1 MSDTGNH
8 VIKSVDRG
16 SGAVDTVAGKRGV
29 KGLVD
34 GRGGEAAFY
43 NPQGVAVAPDGNLY
57 IADMTNHAIRRMST
71 RSREVDTIWSG
82 RSSSQAESSTEL
94 IGGVMTY
101 QLGNVTGL
109 WSPTSLAVWDVGG
122 DFALLV
128 ADTDNHRIVRL
139 TPPADEG
146 VLDAEG
152 APLPLRMW
160 TLSHF
165 AGSGRR
171 GMENGGAYSASFRY
185 PHAIAVCMGEVNS
198 GARGRERQS
207 RLSESAMQDAGREAE
222 VDSDPAQRVVVLVA
236 DTGNHVVRRVRAQDT
251 ALLAIGES
259 SWGAAAQVETLA
271 GDGTP
276 GSEDSLTKREKPK
289 ASVLLSSVLT
299 ARFVLPQGIDC
310 DGKGGALV
318 ADTYNQA
325 VRHVGTGGITVTLA
339 GGGRSGSA
347 DGSGTAAEFSEPVGI
362 FFHKGERTAYV
373 VEQGNQGL
381 RKISVGDLSFTVST
395 SAASTGKAPRSTV
408 RASALAGAAAAW
420 LAWRRAGRA

>member
-1 MSDTGNH
+1 MPLLAAAPCGHPPLHRPTC
-8 VIKSVDRG
+8 VLRLPPWAREEERPRRVDAEERLAAATCAT
-16 SGAVDTVAGKRGV
+16 SPISLPFSLAG
-29 KGLVD
+29 
-34 GRGGEAAFY
+34 
-43 NPQGVAVAPDGNLY
+43 
-57 IADMTNHAIRRMST
+57 MST

-347 DGSGTAAEFSEPVGI
+347 DGSGTAAEFSEPVG
-362 FFHKGERTAYV
+362 TAY
-373 VEQGNQGL
+373 
-381 RKISVGDLSFTVST
+381 RTTCPSC
-395 SAASTGKAPRSTV
+395 RSPYSRTPV
-408 RASALAGAAAAW
+408 AHCHQPATLWTQAC
-420 LAWRRAGRA
+420 